1 MNEDWKTQ
9 EIRDAE
15 AALEEALANAERVG
29 ARADE
34 MNREL
39 PEAKLSEEQTERI
52 EQLVRRG
59 EAPEGIAELQRRVD
73 EGELSWEDV
82 AEGRALQDEGVQSA
96 FASGVPNMQQAKEML
111 DEGHEVAE
119 IIENDPNRPPE

>member
-34 MNREL
+34 MSREL
-39 PEAKLSEEQTERI
+39 SESKLSEEQTERI
-52 EQLVRRG
+52 EQFVRRG
-59 EAPEGIAELQRRVD
+59 QAPEGIVELQRRID
-73 EGELSWEDV
+73 EGELSWDDV

-96 FASGVPNMQQAKEML
+96 FASGVPNMQQAKEMI
-111 DEGHEVAE
+111 DEGHEIDE